1 MRLVFRNRLYKE
13 IAEGSPQLIPDQVVP
28 AVDAPIFG
36 LEPDSLDFMKLAEFR
51 DVATSGYDGA
61 TKAHQNGN
69 YRLALIA
76 FGSAMEAVLIDFL
89 VGLPAASLTTALASA
104 TAAQD
109 PSKRPNFSGKEKQ
122 NDPTTWTLFNLVNV
136 ARQVKVGT
144 KAPEIS
150 HALRDWRNLVHPAAA
165 VKYYP
170 DESKLK
176 PESVGAAALFAILT
190 RDISEI
196 S

>member
-1 MRLVFRNRLYKE
+1 MGLDGVFADKE
-13 IAEGSPQLIPDQVVP
+13 FFGDLAIAQ
-28 AVDAPIFG
+28 A
-36 LEPDSLDFMKLAEFR
+36 
-51 DVATSGYDGA
+51 
-61 TKAHQNGN
+61 
-69 YRLALIA
+69 
-76 FGSAMEAVLIDFL
+76 
-89 VGLPAASLTTALASA
+89 
-104 TAAQD
+104 
-109 PSKRPNFSGKEKQ
+109 
-122 NDPTTWTLFNLVNV
+122 V

-165 VKYYP
+165 VKYYA

-196 S
+196 A